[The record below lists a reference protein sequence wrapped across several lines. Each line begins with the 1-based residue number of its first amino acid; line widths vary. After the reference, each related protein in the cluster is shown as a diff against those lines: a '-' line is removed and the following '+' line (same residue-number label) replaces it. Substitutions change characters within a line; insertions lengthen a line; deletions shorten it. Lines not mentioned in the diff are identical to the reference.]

1 MPYLYHKMLLNVSYN
16 DPKIKEKIEA
26 AVGKPFSLKERWAKV
41 GIGSSKLVISQ
52 SSIDIHNLLV
62 LDNNRNICNIELRP
76 KGIILRFRSLLETYA
91 LVVPYYKLTLYKGK
105 SKEYSIYKDK
115 QFVKVIADTKATF
128 KFFSKLG
135 AEKAANQPPE
145 IEDL

>member
-1 MPYLYHKMLLNVSYN
+1 MLFNVSYN
-16 DPKIKEKIEA
+16 DSKIIEMIEA
-26 AVGKPFSLKERWAKV
+26 AVGKPFSLKERWAKG

-62 LDNNRNICNIELRP
+62 LDNNRNTCNIELRP

-91 LVVPYYKLTLYKGK
+91 LVIPYYKLTLYKGK
-105 SKEYSIYKDK
+105 AQEYSIYIDK
-115 QFVKVIADTKATF
+115 QFVKVIADTKASF
-128 KFFSKLG
+128 KFFSKIS
-135 AEKAANQPPE
+135 AEKAANQLPG

>member
-1 MPYLYHKMLLNVSYN
+1 MLLNVSYN
-16 DPKIKEKIEA
+16 EPKVNEKIEST
-26 AVGKPFSLKERWAKV
+26 VGKPFSLKERWAKG

-62 LDNNRNICNIELRP
+62 LDNNRNTCNIELRP

-91 LVVPYYKLTLYKGK
+91 LVIPYYKLTLYKGK
-105 SKEYSIYKDK
+105 AHEYSIYIDK
-115 QFVKVIADTKATF
+115 QFVKVVADTKASF
-128 KFFSKLG
+128 KFFSKIS
-135 AEKAANQPPE
+135 AEKVANQLPG